1 MKNFSAASLAA
12 ALFAAALLTGCGFG
26 PAMGRDRGPYY
37 PNHDPYNQQV
47 SDVRGTVDRVDTR
60 NRTIVVNREDNTY
73 NLRNGNDNS
82 RQAYLYY
89 DERTTVSFQ
98 GKTFRPEDLESG
110 DRIAADVDQ
119 SSDRLIASNI
129 QVLYDV
135 SSGNGTTYDN
145 GRGTYGS
152 DRGTYDNGT
161 LGTTDLRGTV
171 RYVDTRNRTLEIDRS
186 GYRSN
191 FSSGTSGSYDRA
203 GDIVVV
209 HYDADTVVRYQGR
222 RYSPENLERGD
233 QVEIDLRSSGYGSGN
248 DLLAQ
253 EIVVVGQSSSR

>member
-1 MKNFSAASLAA
+1 MKNLSAASLAA

-26 PAMGRDRGPYY
+26 PGMGRDRGPYNPTY
-37 PNHDPYNQQV
+37 DPYGQQA
-47 SDVRGTVDRVDTR
+47 SDIRGTVDHVDTR
-60 NRTIVVNREDNTY
+60 SRVIVVNREDTRY
-73 NLRNGNDNS
+73 NLRNGNDS

-89 DERTTVSFQ
+89 DDRTTVSFQ
-98 GKTFRPEDLESG
+98 GRTFRPEDLESG
-110 DRIAADVDQ
+110 DRIAADVEQ
-119 SSDRLIASNI
+119 SSDRLIAENI

-145 GRGTYGS
+145 GRGTY
-152 DRGTYDNGT
+152 GTYDNGT

-191 FSSGTSGSYDRA
+191 FSSGSSGSYDRS

-233 QVEIDLRSSGYGSGN
+233 QVEIDLRSSGYGGGH

>member
-1 MKNFSAASLAA
+1 MKNLSATSLAA
-12 ALFAAALLTGCGFG
+12 ALFAAALLTGCGIG
-26 PAMGRDRGPYY
+26 TMGRDRGPYN
-37 PNHDPYNQQV
+37 PTHDPYNQQV
-47 SDVRGTVDRVDTR
+47 SDIRGTVDRVDTR
-60 NRTIVVNREDNTY
+60 NRTIVVNPEDTSY

-98 GKTFRPEDLESG
+98 GRTFRPEDLEPG
-110 DRIAADVDQ
+110 DRIAADINQ
-119 SSDRLIASNI
+119 SSDRMIAENN

-135 SSGNGTTYDN
+135 SSGTGTTYDN
-145 GRGTYGS
+145 DRGGTYGN

-191 FSSGTSGSYDRA
+191 FSSGSSGSYDRA

-233 QVEIDLRSSGYGSGN
+233 QVEIDLR
-248 DLLAQ
+248 
-253 EIVVVGQSSSR
+253 